1 MLRCTFALEMRRVQ
15 RMTQSLQIDRGAL
28 FGHYSAIKR
37 GIELA
42 AQIGFSEA
50 SRETQVTQFGGM
62 THRRIQGFRY
72 MGALA
77 MNTRTRGGRNG

>member
-1 MLRCTFALEMRRVQ
+1 MLRCTFVLEMRRVQ

-42 AQIGFSEA
+42 AQI
-50 SRETQVTQFGGM
+50 
-62 THRRIQGFRY
+62 
-72 MGALA
+72 
-77 MNTRTRGGRNG
+77 

>member
-1 MLRCTFALEMRRVQ
+1 MLRCTFALEMHRVQ

-62 THRRIQGFRY
+62 THHRIQGFRY

-77 MNTRTRGGRNG
+77 MNTPTRGGRNG